1 LSNADL
7 TIKQEVMGTMESVN
21 AEILS
26 KTNPN
31 DSLVGMAEVTEN
43 KFIYSEKSWA
53 NPTTEIDIEQIFA
66 RENFIPLDY

>member
-1 LSNADL
+1 
-7 TIKQEVMGTMESVN
+7 
-21 AEILS
+21 
-26 KTNPN
+26 
-31 DSLVGMAEVTEN
+31 MAEVTEN